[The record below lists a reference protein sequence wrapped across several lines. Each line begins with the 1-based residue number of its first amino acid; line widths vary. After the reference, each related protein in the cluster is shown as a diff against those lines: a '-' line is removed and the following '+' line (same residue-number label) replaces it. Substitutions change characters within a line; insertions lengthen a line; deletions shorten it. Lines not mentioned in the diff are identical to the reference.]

1 MSRIYKEMYDVIV
14 VGGGVSGTVAAI
26 AAARAGAKALLVEQ
40 TGYLGGTLTSCG
52 VAPMMTFFAGDKQV
66 IKGLMQEIVD
76 RLTARGSSCGHIED
90 TTRYV
95 KYITPFDAEGLKLV
109 LDEMVRDSGCEV
121 LFHTFTGGV
130 ATENGAISA
139 VAVCNKDGLH
149 ELRAKV
155 YIDATG
161 DGDIMAWAGEDYIK
175 GRPQDGAAQPMTMK
189 MKYCNVDTVALKAYI
204 RSHLEEFP
212 RLEHNLDL
220 LETDAPLAVA
230 GFDALFR
237 QAKEAG
243 ELSIPRED
251 VLMFETCR
259 PGEFVVNTTRLLNCD
274 ATDATSLTRAEFE
287 GRRQCAQLDRF
298 FRTRVPGFERALL
311 EFTGPSV
318 GIRGSRQLAGKYVL
332 TADDVLNAKRF
343 PSVIAHTGYPI
354 DIHNPDGEGTTTHYI
369 GENGGRTYYD
379 IPYEVLVPRRTGNL
393 LVTGRCVSVSF
404 EAQASIRLTPSSGA
418 MGQAAGIAAAL
429 AAKSGITVSEVDVG
443 EIQRLLIDNG
453 AYLETE
459 FADTV

>member
-1 MSRIYKEMYDVIV
+1 MNGIYKNLYDVVV
-14 VGGGVSGTVAAI
+14 VGGGVSGVAAAI
-26 AAARAGAKALLVEQ
+26 AAARTGAKTLVVEQ

-66 IKGLMQEIVD
+66 IQGIMQEIVD

-109 LDEMVRDSGCEV
+109 LDEMVQEAGCEV

-130 ATENGAISA
+130 AREDRTISA
-139 VAVCNKDGLH
+139 LAVCNKDGLH

-161 DGDIMAWAGEDYIK
+161 DGDVMAWAGEECTK

-189 MKYCNVDTVALKAYI
+189 MKYCNVDTAAMKGYIKA
-204 RSHLEEFP
+204 HLEEFP

-237 QAKEAG
+237 QAKETG

-274 ATDATSLTRAEFE
+274 ATDAVSLTRAELE

-298 FRTRVPGFERALL
+298 FRTRVPGFQRALL

-318 GIRGSRQLAGKYVL
+318 GVRGSRQLVGKYVL
-332 TADDVLNAKRF
+332 TADDVLTAKRF

-354 DIHNPDGEGTTTHYI
+354 DIHSPDGEGTATHYI

-379 IPYEVLVPRRTGNL
+379 IPYEVMVPRRTDNL

-404 EAQASIRLTPSSGA
+404 EAQASIRLTPSVGA

-429 AAKSGITVSEVDVG
+429 AARNGVCVDNIDISEL
-443 EIQRLLIDNG
+443 QRLLRENG
-453 AYLETE
+453 AYLETQP
-459 FADTV
+459 T

>member
-1 MSRIYKEMYDVIV
+1 MNSIYKNLYDVV
-14 VGGGVSGTVAAI
+14 VAGGGVSGTVAAI
-26 AAARAGAKALLVEQ
+26 AAARAGARTLVVEQ

-66 IKGLMQEIVD
+66 IRGIMQEIVD

-109 LDEMVRDSGCEV
+109 LDEMVQEAGCEV

-130 ATENGAISA
+130 AREERRISA
-139 VAVCNKDGLH
+139 LAVCNKDGLH

-161 DGDIMAWAGEDYIK
+161 DGDVMAWAGEEFTK
-175 GRPQDGAAQPMTMK
+175 GRPQDGVAQPMTMK
-189 MKYCNVDTVALKAYI
+189 MKYCNVDTAAIKGYI
-204 RSHLEEFP
+204 KDHLEEFP

-274 ATDATSLTRAEFE
+274 ATDAVSLSRAELE

-318 GIRGSRQLAGKYVL
+318 GIRGSRQMVGKYVL
-332 TADDVLNAKRF
+332 TADDVLTARRF
-343 PSVIAHTGYPI
+343 HSVIAHTGYPI
-354 DIHNPDGEGTTTHYI
+354 DIHSPDGEGTATHYI

-379 IPYEVLVPRRTGNL
+379 IPYEVMVPQRTDNL
-393 LVTGRCVSVSF
+393 LVVGQCVSVSF
-404 EAQASIRLTPSSGA
+404 EAQASIRLTPSVGA

-429 AAKSGITVSEVDVG
+429 ATQNGITVDSVDIG
-443 EIQRLLIDNG
+443 ELQRLLRESG
-453 AYLETE
+453 AYLETQPE
-459 FADTV
+459 